1 MRIALLGYGRM
12 GRTIEE
18 LALERGHEISL
29 RVGRH
34 EAARLDQ
41 TDFFGTDMSIE
52 FSTPASAFSLI
63 SASLNAGIP
72 VVSGTTGWLKS
83 LPEIHDLTNRKD
95 SAFFYASN
103 FSIGMNILFQI
114 NKKLAAMMNG
124 RPEYTVGMDEIHHIH
139 KIDAPSGTAITLAE
153 DIIHEIDRI
162 ESWKLNEGDTTKE
175 LVIRSSRVGEVP
187 GTHMI
192 SYTSEIDKIQ
202 ISHEAFGRKGFALGA
217 ILAAEWL
224 LGRQGIFGMEDLLSE
239 THTS

>member
-18 LALERGHEISL
+18 IALERGHEIAL
-29 RVGRH
+29 KVGRH
-34 EAARLDQ
+34 EAEHLSSS
-41 TDFFGTDMSIE
+41 DFENIDVSID
-52 FSTPASAFSLI
+52 FSTPSSAVGLI
-63 SASLNAGIP
+63 TASLEAGVA
-72 VVSGTTGWLKS
+72 VVSGTTGWLPSMEEVKAKTA
-83 LPEIHDLTNRKD
+83 EMETG
-95 SAFFYASN
+95 FFYASN

-114 NKKLAAMMNG
+114 NRRLASLMNG
-124 RPEYTVGMDEIHHIH
+124 RPEYEAGMDEIHHIH

-153 DIIHEIDRI
+153 DIIDQIDRL

-187 GTHMI
+187 GTHLI

-217 ILAAEWL
+217 VLAAEWL
-224 LGRQGIFGMEDLLSE
+224 LGRIGSFGMEDLLSE
-239 THTS
+239 TPAL